1 MRKRRSETLPKTCR
15 RAEDALPY
23 STLDGGQN
31 PDQPRC
37 LLMAANGHLGL
48 AWGMRGRMDVYMLDG
63 LDLVWRPW
71 AEKTPKRPSGMPL
84 GLRSDR
90 RPP

>member
-1 MRKRRSETLPKTCR
+1 MPCLIPPWT
-15 RAEDALPY
+15 
-23 STLDGGQN
+23 GGQN

-63 LDLVWRPW
+63 LDLV
-71 AEKTPKRPSGMPL
+71 
-84 GLRSDR
+84 
-90 RPP
+90 